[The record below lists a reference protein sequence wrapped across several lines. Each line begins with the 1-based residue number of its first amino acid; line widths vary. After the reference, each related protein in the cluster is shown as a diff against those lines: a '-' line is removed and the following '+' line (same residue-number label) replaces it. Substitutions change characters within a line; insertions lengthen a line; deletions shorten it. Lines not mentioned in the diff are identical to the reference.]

1 MEQEQ
6 QLSPEDESNKLTNWK
21 KEPTVRDLKQ
31 DYTDSLQVH
40 QKQVKKIEA
49 WLDMMNITGSAKI
62 KVPAGN
68 SSVQPRLIKK
78 QAEWR
83 YAALSEPFLSS
94 PKIFDVAPVTW
105 EDRDASKQ
113 NDLVLNNQ
121 FNTKLDK
128 QKLVDDLVRAAVDE
142 GTVILKTGW
151 VYKDEKYKEQVPEI
165 RLTQDDNLIQFF
177 QQLDELAAAD
187 PSQIEDLPI
196 ETQTAWD
203 AWKTEGVAYRPEF
216 TGKTIEQEATRVLKN
231 QPTLEVCDFRNV
243 IIDPTCEGDMDKA
256 GFVIHRYESSMSQLK
271 ADGRY
276 KNLDKINLVNQSNIL
291 AEPDYVNGTTNTGTF
306 NFADE
311 ARKKFLVYE
320 YWGSRDIDGSGIV
333 QPIVAAWVG
342 STLVRLELNPFP
354 DKKIPFE
361 TAPYLP
367 VKRSTYGES
376 DGSLLEDNQK
386 IIGAVTR
393 GALDIMAKS
402 ANGQTAIAKGVL
414 DVTNRKRFEQGLD
427 FEYNPNF
434 DPDNAIRMMKFAEI
448 PRAVEYILSQQNNDA
463 ESMTGVVAF
472 SSGISGAALGD
483 TATGVRGALDA
494 ASKRELGILRRLSA
508 VLVKVGR
515 KFISMNAEF
524 LSDEE
529 VIRVTNEKF
538 VKIRRDDLAGEFDL
552 TLTISTAEEDN
563 NKASELGFMLQTIG
577 PNMDIEMTK
586 MILSDIARLKKMPD
600 LAKRIEA
607 YAPQPDPIA
616 EQRAQMELM
625 LLQAQIAT
633 EQAKA
638 AHYGA
643 GANLQ
648 TVKQGTEQAKAANL
662 MSDKDNKDLNFV
674 EQESGVTQERNL
686 QSQAAQAEAQTKLK
700 LVEHA
705 LDMEKERQI
714 PPKKT

>member
-6 QLSPEDESNKLTNWK
+6 QIAPDDGKPKLTNWK
-21 KEPTVRDLKQ
+21 KEPTVKDLKQ
-31 DYTDSLQVH
+31 DYTDSLQIH
-40 QKQVKKIEA
+40 QKQVTKIEE
-49 WLDMMNITGSAKI
+49 WLNLMNITGSAKI
-62 KVPAGN
+62 KVATGN

-83 YAALSEPFLSS
+83 YPALSEPFLSS
-94 PKIFDVAPVTW
+94 SKIFDVTPVTW
-105 EDRDASKQ
+105 EDREAAKQ

-121 FNTKLDK
+121 FNTKIDK
-128 QKLVDDLVRAAVDE
+128 QKFVDDFVRAAVDE

-151 VYKDEKYKEQVPEI
+151 CYKEEKYIDEVPEI
-165 RLTQDDNLIQFF
+165 ELTQDNELIQFF
-177 QQLDELAAAD
+177 QQLDELAASD
-187 PSQIEDLPI
+187 PSQIEDLPV

-203 AWKTEGVAYRPEF
+203 AWKTEGIAYRPAF
-216 TGKTIEQEATRVLKN
+216 TGKTIKQEATRVLKN
-231 QPTLEVCDFRNV
+231 HPTLEVCDFRNV

-256 GFVIHRYESSMSQLK
+256 GFVIHRYESSLSQLQ

-276 KNLDKINLVNQSNIL
+276 KNLDTINFDNQSNIL
-291 AEPDYVNGTTNTGTF
+291 AEPDYVAGTTNTKSF
-306 NFADE
+306 NFSDK
-311 ARKKFLVYE
+311 ARKKFIVYE
-320 YWGSRDIDGSGIV
+320 YWGSRDIDGSGDV

-376 DGSLLEDNQK
+376 DGCLLEDNQK
-386 IIGAVTR
+386 IVGAVTR
-393 GALDIMAKS
+393 GMLDIMAKS
-402 ANGQTAIAKGVL
+402 ANGQTAIAKGAL
-414 DVTNRKRFEQGLD
+414 DVTNRRRFDQGLD
-427 FEYNPNF
+427 FEYNPNY
-434 DPDNAIRMMKFAEI
+434 DPENSIRMLKYAEI
-448 PRAVEYILSQQNNDA
+448 PRSVEYILNQQNNDA

-472 SSGISGAALGD
+472 NGGISGAALGD

-494 ASKRELGILRRLSA
+494 ASKRELGILRRLSSI
-508 VLVKVGR
+508 LVRCGR
-515 KFISMNAEF
+515 KIIAMNAEF

-529 VIRVTNEKF
+529 VIRVTNEQF
-538 VKIRRDDLAGEFDL
+538 VKIRRDDLSGEFDL

-586 MILSDIARLKKMPD
+586 MVLADIARLKKMPD

-616 EQRAQMELM
+616 QQKAQMELM

-643 GANLQ
+643 GAQLQ
-648 TVKQGTEQAKAANL
+648 GQKITTEAAKAAHL
-662 MSDKDNKDLNFV
+662 TSDKDLKDLNFV

-686 QSQAAQAEAQTKLK
+686 QSQSAQAEAQTKLK

-705 LDMEKERQI
+705 LDMEKQRQI
-714 PPKKT
+714 PPKKS

>member
-1 MEQEQ
+1 MEQVQ
-6 QLSPEDESNKLTNWK
+6 QAAPDDEVKKLTNWK
-21 KEPTVRDLKQ
+21 KEPTVKDLKQ
-31 DYTDSLQVH
+31 DYTDAYQIH
-40 QKQVKKIEA
+40 QKQVSKIEA
-49 WLDMMNITGSAKI
+49 WLDLMNITGQAKI
-62 KVPAGN
+62 VVPKGN

-83 YAALSEPFLSS
+83 YASLSEPFLSS

-105 EDRDASKQ
+105 EDRDAAKQ

-121 FNTKLDK
+121 FNTKIDK
-128 QKLVDDLVRAAVDE
+128 QKFIDDFVRAAVDE

-151 VYKDEKYKEQVPEI
+151 CYKEEKYKEQVPEI
-165 RLTQDDNLIQFF
+165 ELTQDDLLIEFF
-177 QQLDELAAAD
+177 QQLDELAVSD

-203 AWKTEGVAYRPEF
+203 AWKEEGVAYRPRF
-216 TGKTIEQEATRVLKN
+216 TGKTIEQDAVRVLKN
-231 QPTLEVCDFRNV
+231 HPTLEVCDFRNT
-243 IIDPTCEGDMDKA
+243 IIDPTCEGDMEKA
-256 GFVIHRYESSMSQLK
+256 GFVIHRYESSLSQLK

-276 KNLDKINLVNQSNIL
+276 KNLDSIVFDNQSSIL
-291 AEPDYVNGTTNTGTF
+291 AEPDYVAGTSNTKSF
-306 NFADE
+306 NFSDK

-320 YWGSRDIDGSGIV
+320 YWGYRDIDDSGTV

-354 DKKIPFE
+354 DQKIPFE
-361 TAPYLP
+361 IAPYLP
-367 VKRSTYGES
+367 VKRSSYGES

-386 IIGAVTR
+386 IVGAVTR
-393 GALDIMAKS
+393 GAIDIMAKA
-402 ANGQTAIAKGVL
+402 ANGQTAIAKGAL
-414 DVTNRKRFEQGLD
+414 DVTNRRRYDQGLD

-434 DPDNAIRMMKFAEI
+434 DPENSIRMLKSPEI
-448 PRAVEYILSQQNNDA
+448 PRSVEYMLNQQNQDA

-472 SSGISGAALGD
+472 NGGISGAALGD

-494 ASKRELGILRRLSA
+494 ASKRELGILRRLSS

-515 KFISMNAEF
+515 KFIAMNAEF
-524 LSDEE
+524 LTDEE
-529 VIRVTNEKF
+529 VIRVTNEQF

-600 LAKRIEA
+600 LAKKIEA
-607 YAPQPDPIA
+607 YAPQPDPV
-616 EQRAQMELM
+616 QQQMQQLEMM
-625 LLQAQIAT
+625 LLQAKIQA

-648 TVKQGTEQAKAANL
+648 TQKVTTEAAKAAHL
-662 MSDKDNKDLNFV
+662 TSDKDLKDLNFV
-674 EQESGVTQERNL
+674 EQETGVTQERNL

-700 LVEHA
+700 IVEHH
-705 LDMEKERQI
+705 LNMEKERQI
-714 PPKKT
+714 PAKKS

>member
-1 MEQEQ
+1 MK
-6 QLSPEDESNKLTNWK
+6 PEENKAPEEEVKKLTDWK
-21 KEPTVRDLKQ
+21 KEPTQKDLKQ
-31 DYTDSLQVH
+31 DYTDAYQIH
-40 QKQVKKIEA
+40 QKQVSKIEE
-49 WLDMMNITGSAKI
+49 WLNLMNITGSAKI
-62 KVPAGN
+62 VVPKGN

-83 YAALSEPFLSS
+83 YAALSEPFLSTQ
-94 PKIFDVAPVTW
+94 KIFDVAPVTW
-105 EDRDASKQ
+105 EDRDAAKQ
-113 NDLVLNNQ
+113 NDLVINNQ
-121 FNTKLDK
+121 FSTKLDK
-128 QKLVDDLVRAAVDE
+128 QKLIDDLVRAAVDE

-151 VYKDEKYKEQVPEI
+151 IYKEEKYMESVPEI
-165 RLTQDDNLIQFF
+165 ELTQADELTEFF
-177 QQLDELAAAD
+177 QQLDELAVND
-187 PSQIEDLPI
+187 PSQTADLPV

-203 AWKTEGVAYRPEF
+203 AWKTEGVAYRPRL

-231 QPTLEVCDFRNV
+231 HPTLEVCDFRNV
-243 IIDPTCEGDMDKA
+243 IIDPTCGGDMEKA
-256 GFVIHRYESSMSQLK
+256 GFVIHRYESSLSQLK
-271 ADGRY
+271 DDGRY
-276 KNLDKINLVNQSNIL
+276 KNLDSINFDNQSSIL
-291 AEPDYVNGTTNTGTF
+291 AEPDYVAGTTNTKSF
-306 NFADE
+306 NFSDK

-320 YWGSRDIDGSGIV
+320 YWGYRDIDGSGVV

-367 VKRSTYGES
+367 VKGSTYGES

-393 GALDIMAKS
+393 GAIDIMAKA
-402 ANGQTAIAKGVL
+402 ANGQTAIAKGCL
-414 DVTNRKRFEQGLD
+414 DVTNRRRYDQGLD
-427 FEYNPNF
+427 FEYNPNY
-434 DPDNAIRMMKFAEI
+434 DPENSIRMLKTPEI
-448 PRAVEYILSQQNNDA
+448 PRSVEYMLNQQNTDA

-494 ASKRELGILRRLSA
+494 ASKRELGILRRLSS
-508 VLVKVGR
+508 VLIKVGR
-515 KFISMNAEF
+515 KFISMNSEF
-524 LSDEE
+524 MSDEE
-529 VIRVTNEKF
+529 VIRITNEQF

-600 LAKRIEA
+600 LAERIEA

-616 EQRAQMELM
+616 QQKAQMELM

-638 AHYGA
+638 AHYAAGA
-643 GANLQ
+643 GLQ
-648 TVKQGTEQAKAANL
+648 QQKVGTEAAKAAHL
-662 MSDKDNKDLNFV
+662 TSDKDLKDLNFV

-686 QSQAAQAEAQTKLK
+686 QSQSAQAEAQTKLK

-705 LDMEKERQI
+705 LDMEKERAK
-714 PPKKT
+714 PTNTL